1 MNENINKVIEH
12 ICSKEIKGKKINEQ
26 PLCILLGGLPGS
38 GKTNLVKKI
47 QEEYKERDFI
57 IIDTDDYR
65 KLHPDYETLRKT
77 PEKAITETSEF
88 SNAIEAELIKRAIKE
103 HCDIISVTTLRATEA
118 IDRILYEPAIKSG
131 YQMET
136 CIMSV
141 PISECGL
148 SAQSRYEKQIANGEC
163 PRFTPMS
170 FIESSFQGIKNTIQ
184 MLQRKKDNPT
194 IRIYNKG
201 KGENSMPIEFYNS
214 KKQDTKYSCALE
226 AFINTTKHICNKGA
240 NEKINELYKLKQ
252 SRNANSIEYESLKRL
267 EELFELE
274 RDKERE

>member
-1 MNENINKVIEH
+1 MNENIDKVIEYV
-12 ICSKEIKGKKINEQ
+12 CSKEIKGKKINAQ

-47 QEEYKERDFI
+47 QEQYKERDFI
-57 IIDTDDYR
+57 IIDTDEYR
-65 KLHPDYETLRKT
+65 KLHPNYETLRKT
-77 PEKAITETSEF
+77 PEKAIVETSEF

-131 YQMET
+131 YQMEA

-141 PISECGL
+141 PISESGL

-163 PRFTPMS
+163 PRFTPIS
-170 FIESSFQGIKNTIQ
+170 FIETSFQGIKNTIQ

-194 IRIYNKG
+194 IRIYNRG
-201 KGENSMPIEFYNS
+201 KGENSMPIEFYNN

-226 AFINTTKHICNKGA
+226 AFINPPKLLDNKSA
-240 NEKINELYKLKQ
+240 IKKINELYKLKQ
-252 SRNANSIEYESLKRL
+252 SRNANSIEYKSMKRL
-267 EELFELE
+267 EELFGVE

>member
-1 MNENINKVIEH
+1 MNENIDKVIEYV
-12 ICSKEIKGKKINEQ
+12 CSKEIKGKKINAQ

-47 QEEYKERDFI
+47 QEQYKERDFI
-57 IIDTDDYR
+57 IIDTDEYR
-65 KLHPDYETLRKT
+65 KLHPNYETLRKT
-77 PEKAITETSEF
+77 PEKAIVETSEF

-131 YQMET
+131 YQMEA

-141 PISECGL
+141 PISESGL

-163 PRFTPMS
+163 PRFTPIS
-170 FIESSFQGIKNTIQ
+170 FIETSFQGIKNTIQ
-184 MLQRKKDNPT
+184 ILQRKKDNPT
-194 IRIYNKG
+194 IRIYNRG
-201 KGENSMPIEFYNS
+201 NGENSMPIEFYNN

-226 AFINTTKHICNKGA
+226 AFINPPKLLDNKSA
-240 NEKINELYKLKQ
+240 IKKINELYKLKQ
-252 SRNANSIEYESLKRL
+252 SRNANSIEYQSMKRL
-267 EELFELE
+267 EELFGVE